1 MDHTLKPASRLTIVF
16 ILAVVLSGSVLTYF
30 SINNISNLKELTE
43 KRILEEQRELAARFS
58 AEVAD
63 ILGKVT
69 AGFSNEI
76 LLPGTMKDSL
86 LKRAAE
92 FGFITQP
99 FILNDNG
106 QFIYPNFSGIPE
118 GQSVIELSGRFFS
131 AFTAGEKA
139 EFKEKNLRKAR
150 DFYLSGLSYSSGS
163 SDSVKA
169 LNALGRISV
178 KLNNTENATGYYSLI
193 ISDYSHVLDDNGLPY
208 VYYALKQLLKVANT
222 DNSERILPSILLCLE
237 KMKAGSVPLN
247 YSTEE
252 LLSLVMD
259 WLKGNTSIGQQKSN
273 NISNLV
279 SSIEHQSQFINLYGN
294 ELSELVTKEKPDN
307 YPVVS
312 NDFTAV
318 NSTSEGNQ
326 NFFLVNT
333 RFEHP
338 VGFLISRNKLLDTI
352 TKSDLQAGLEFDYRI
367 DFPASFKSDAQIS
380 ELVHTSQLRPWFSDQ
395 QIEISLVDENLIRDI
410 VSRRTWIYGL
420 ASVMLLVAMC
430 LGVVLILRDI
440 ARERNLARLR
450 SDFISNVTHE
460 LKTPLTSIRMYA
472 ESLILR
478 RVRSAEEQ
486 KEYLSVIVN
495 ESDRLKRM
503 VNNILEFSKM
513 EKGRSEYHF
522 VNSNLSSVVKAAI
535 DEMCH
540 WFEREGFE
548 IVSELDENIY
558 ADIDPDKIKQV
569 IENLFSNAIKY
580 STDTKKIFIRLFRD
594 SDHVCIEVEDRGIGI
609 PEDKLSRIFEPFY
622 RIGQEEGAS
631 GTGLGLTVVKEI
643 IEAHKG
649 TISVTSE
656 IGQGSKFNIQI
667 PLGDK

>member
-1 MDHTLKPASRLTIVF
+1 
-16 ILAVVLSGSVLTYF
+16 
-30 SINNISNLKELTE
+30 
-43 KRILEEQRELAARFS
+43 
-58 AEVAD
+58 
-63 ILGKVT
+63 
-69 AGFSNEI
+69 
-76 LLPGTMKDSL
+76 
-86 LKRAAE
+86 
-92 FGFITQP
+92 
-99 FILNDNG
+99 
-106 QFIYPNFSGIPE
+106 
-118 GQSVIELSGRFFS
+118 
-131 AFTAGEKA
+131 
-139 EFKEKNLRKAR
+139 
-150 DFYLSGLSYSSGS
+150 
-163 SDSVKA
+163 
-169 LNALGRISV
+169 
-178 KLNNTENATGYYSLI
+178 
-193 ISDYSHVLDDNGLPY
+193 
-208 VYYALKQLLKVANT
+208 
-222 DNSERILPSILLCLE
+222 
-237 KMKAGSVPLN
+237 
-247 YSTEE
+247 
-252 LLSLVMD
+252 
-259 WLKGNTSIGQQKSN
+259 
-273 NISNLV
+273 
-279 SSIEHQSQFINLYGN
+279 
-294 ELSELVTKEKPDN
+294 
-307 YPVVS
+307 
-312 NDFTAV
+312 
-318 NSTSEGNQ
+318 
-326 NFFLVNT
+326 
-333 RFEHP
+333 
-338 VGFLISRNKLLDTI
+338 
-352 TKSDLQAGLEFDYRI
+352 
-367 DFPASFKSDAQIS
+367 
-380 ELVHTSQLRPWFSDQ
+380 
-395 QIEISLVDENLIRDI
+395 
-410 VSRRTWIYGL
+410 
-420 ASVMLLVAMC
+420 
-430 LGVVLILRDI
+430 
-440 ARERNLARLR
+440 
-450 SDFISNVTHE
+450 
-460 LKTPLTSIRMYA
+460 MYA